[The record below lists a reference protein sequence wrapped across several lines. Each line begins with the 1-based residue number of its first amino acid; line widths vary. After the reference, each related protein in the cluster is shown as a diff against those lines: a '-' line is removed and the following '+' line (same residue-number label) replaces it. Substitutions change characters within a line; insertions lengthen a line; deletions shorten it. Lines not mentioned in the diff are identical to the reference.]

1 MNLYIPWYSF
11 SVYFVRKE
19 KNRVQ
24 GKEKLLED
32 FYKGKNLAF
41 KVLLDFQE
49 STLHEFVTMRSLHL

>member
-1 MNLYIPWYSF
+1 MNLDIPWYSF

-32 FYKGKNLAF
+32 FYKGKTLALKFQHF
-41 KVLLDFQE
+41 KKIGLDYQD
-49 STLHEFVTMRSLHL
+49 FV